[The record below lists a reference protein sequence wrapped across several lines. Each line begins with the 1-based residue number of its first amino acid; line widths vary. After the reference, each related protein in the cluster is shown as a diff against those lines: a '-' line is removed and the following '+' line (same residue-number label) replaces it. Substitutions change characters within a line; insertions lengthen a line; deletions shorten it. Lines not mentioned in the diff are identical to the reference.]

1 MTVKGRRQEYVEAT
15 RAALLDSASELF
27 TEKGFAQ
34 TSLDEVAA
42 AARLT
47 KGALYHHFAN
57 KQALFE
63 QVLATVNDR
72 IAQTVIEAGAGTDEP
87 WARLTRGLDAFL
99 DACLDREYQRICL
112 RQAPAVLGWER
123 CRELEAGMMG
133 LLDAMLRELA
143 VAGRS
148 RLQPSPLLTR
158 VLFRMLSEAAMV
170 IGEAEDPG
178 AARAEVGVLVE
189 ELLHSVHGGNA
200 GVLPSS

>member
-15 RAALLDSASELF
+15 RAALLESATELF

-63 QVLATVNDR
+63 QVLQTVNDR
-72 IAQTVIEAGAGTDEP
+72 IAETVIGAGAGEDGP

-112 RQAPAVLGWER
+112 QQAPAVLGWER
-123 CRELEAGMMG
+123 CRELEARMMG
-133 LLDAMLRELA
+133 LLDAMLHELA
-143 VAGRS
+143 ESGQS

-170 IGEAEDPG
+170 IGEATDPA
-178 AARAEVGVLVE
+178 AARAEVGALVG
-189 ELLHSVHGGNA
+189 ELLHSVHGGS
-200 GVLPSS
+200 PSAATSR